1 VQLTSTNSSI
11 GLIYALKKIF
21 KKIDIVFNICINR
34 YNLFKIM
41 LPSSLKNKIV
51 LKKISSKNIS
61 LDYIKWMNDPEVV
74 QFTEQKYK
82 KHTRKN
88 ISFFL
93 KETNKDNFSEIYGI
107 FFEKLLIGTIKI
119 GKINKIHKTA
129 EISYIIGN
137 KKFWN
142 KGIATIVVKK
152 ICGYIFKKLK
162 FKKIIAGTYSV
173 AKSSQK
179 ILIKNNFKLE
189 GVLKKQI
196 FFKNKRIDLH
206 FYGRTK

>member
-1 VQLTSTNSSI
+1 
-11 GLIYALKKIF
+11 
-21 KKIDIVFNICINR
+21 
-34 YNLFKIM
+34 M
-41 LPSSLKNKIV
+41 LPSSSKGKII

-82 KHTRKN
+82 KHTKKN
-88 ISFFL
+88 IALFL
-93 KETNKDNFSEIYGI
+93 KKTNLDNFSEIYGI
-107 FFEKLLIGTIKI
+107 FCEKILIGTIKI
-119 GKINKIHKTA
+119 GNINNLHKTA

-152 ICGYIFKKLK
+152 ICDHIFKNLRL
-162 FKKIIAGTYSV
+162 KKILAGTYSV
-173 AKSSQK
+173 AKSSQR
-179 ILIKNNFKLE
+179 ILIKNGFKLE

-206 FYGRTK
+206 FYGLAK

>member
-1 VQLTSTNSSI
+1 
-11 GLIYALKKIF
+11 
-21 KKIDIVFNICINR
+21 
-34 YNLFKIM
+34 M

-137 KKFWN
+137 KNF
-142 KGIATIVVKK
+142 GIRE
-152 ICGYIFKKLK
+152 L
-162 FKKIIAGTYSV
+162 
-173 AKSSQK
+173 QR
-179 ILIKNNFKLE
+179 LW
-189 GVLKKQI
+189 LKKYVVI
-196 FFKNKRIDLH
+196 FLKS
-206 FYGRTK
+206 

>member
-1 VQLTSTNSSI
+1 
-11 GLIYALKKIF
+11 
-21 KKIDIVFNICINR
+21 
-34 YNLFKIM
+34 M
-41 LPSSLKNKIV
+41 LPSSLKGKII

-82 KHTRKN
+82 KHTKKN
-88 ISFFL
+88 IALFL
-93 KETNKDNFSEIYGI
+93 KKTNLDNFSEIYGI
-107 FFEKLLIGTIKI
+107 FCEKILIGTIKI
-119 GKINKIHKTA
+119 GKINNLHKTA

-142 KGIATIVVKK
+142 KGIATIIIKK
-152 ICGYIFKKLK
+152 ICDYIFKKLK
-162 FKKIIAGTYSV
+162 LKKIIAGTYSV

-206 FYGRTK
+206 FYGKTK

>member
-1 VQLTSTNSSI
+1 MSLNS
-11 GLIYALKKIF
+11 L
-21 KKIDIVFNICINR
+21 N
-34 YNLFKIM
+34 
-41 LPSSLKNKIV
+41 NKII

-82 KHTRKN
+82 KHTRNN

-93 KETNKDNFSEIYGI
+93 RETNKDNFSEIYGI
-107 FFEKLLIGTIKI
+107 FFEKILIGTIKI
-119 GKINKIHKTA
+119 GKINNIHKTA

-142 KGIATIVVKK
+142 MGIATIVVKK
-152 ICGYIFKKLK
+152 ICDYIFKKLK
-162 FKKIIAGTYSV
+162 LKKIIAGTYSV
-173 AKSSQK
+173 AIGSQK
-179 ILIKNNFKLE
+179 ILIKNGFKLE

-196 FFKNKRIDLH
+196 FYKNKRIDDH

>member
-1 VQLTSTNSSI
+1 
-11 GLIYALKKIF
+11 LIYALKKIF

-137 KKFWN
+137 KNF
-142 KGIATIVVKK
+142 GIRE
-152 ICGYIFKKLK
+152 L
-162 FKKIIAGTYSV
+162 
-173 AKSSQK
+173 QR
-179 ILIKNNFKLE
+179 LW
-189 GVLKKQI
+189 LKKYVVI
-196 FFKNKRIDLH
+196 FLKS
-206 FYGRTK
+206 

>member
-1 VQLTSTNSSI
+1 MSSQ
-11 GLIYALKKIF
+11 
-21 KKIDIVFNICINR
+21 
-34 YNLFKIM
+34 
-41 LPSSLKNKIV
+41 NKII
-51 LKKISSKNIS
+51 LKKISSKDIS

-88 ISFFL
+88 IGLFL
-93 KETNKDNFSEIYGI
+93 KKTNEDTFSEIYGI
-107 FFEKLLIGTIKI
+107 FYEKVLIGTIKI
-119 GKINKIHKTA
+119 GKINNIHKTA

-152 ICGYIFKKLK
+152 ICVYIFKKLK
-162 FKKIIAGTYSV
+162 LKKIIAGTYSV

>member
-1 VQLTSTNSSI
+1 MSS
-11 GLIYALKKIF
+11 
-21 KKIDIVFNICINR
+21 
-34 YNLFKIM
+34 
-41 LPSSLKNKIV
+41 KNKII

-88 ISFFL
+88 ISLFL
-93 KETNKDNFSEIYGI
+93 KKINKDIFSEIYGI
-107 FFEKLLIGTIKI
+107 FYEKILIGTIKI
-119 GKINKIHKTA
+119 GNINKIHKTA

-142 KGIATIVVKK
+142 KGIATFVVKK
-152 ICGYIFKKLK
+152 ICDYTFGKLK
-162 FKKIIAGTYSV
+162 LKKIIAGTYSV

-179 ILIKNNFKLE
+179 ILLKNGFKQE

>member
-1 VQLTSTNSSI
+1 
-11 GLIYALKKIF
+11 
-21 KKIDIVFNICINR
+21 
-34 YNLFKIM
+34 M
-41 LPSSLKNKIV
+41 LPSSSKGKII

-61 LDYIKWMNDPEVV
+61 LDYIKWMNDLEVV
-74 QFTEQKYK
+74 QFTEQKHI

-93 KETNKDNFSEIYGI
+93 KKTNKDNFSEIYGI
-107 FFEKLLIGTIKI
+107 FYEKILIGTIKI
-119 GKINKIHKTA
+119 GKINNLHKTA

-152 ICGYIFKKLK
+152 ICDYIFKNLKLK
-162 FKKIIAGTYSV
+162 KILAGTYGV
-173 AKSSQK
+173 AKSSQR
-179 ILIKNNFKLE
+179 ILIKNGFKLE
-189 GVLKKQI
+189 AVLKKQI

-206 FYGRTK
+206 FYGLAK

>member
-1 VQLTSTNSSI
+1 
-11 GLIYALKKIF
+11 
-21 KKIDIVFNICINR
+21 
-34 YNLFKIM
+34 
-41 LPSSLKNKIV
+41 
-51 LKKISSKNIS
+51 
-61 LDYIKWMNDPEVV
+61 MNDPEVV

-82 KHTRKN
+82 KHTKKN
-88 ISFFL
+88 IGLFL
-93 KETNKDNFSEIYGI
+93 KKTNLDNFSEIYGI
-107 FFEKLLIGTIKI
+107 FYEKILIGTIKI
-119 GKINKIHKTA
+119 GKINNLHKTA

-142 KGIATIVVKK
+142 KGIATIVIKK
-152 ICGYIFKKLK
+152 ICDYIFKKLK
-162 FKKIIAGTYSV
+162 LKKIIAGTYSV

-179 ILIKNNFKLE
+179 ILIKNNFRLE

>member
-1 VQLTSTNSSI
+1 
-11 GLIYALKKIF
+11 
-21 KKIDIVFNICINR
+21 
-34 YNLFKIM
+34 M
-41 LPSSLKNKIV
+41 LPSSLKGKII

-74 QFTEQKYK
+74 QFTEQKNK

-93 KETNKDNFSEIYGI
+93 KKTNNDNFSEIYGI
-107 FFEKLLIGTIKI
+107 FYKKILIGTIKI
-119 GKINKIHKTA
+119 GKINNLHKTA

-137 KKFWN
+137 KNFWN

-152 ICGYIFKKLK
+152 ICDYIFRKLRL
-162 FKKIIAGTYSV
+162 KKIIAGTYSV

-179 ILIKNNFKLE
+179 ILIKNGFKLE

-206 FYGRTK
+206 FYGLAK

>member
-1 VQLTSTNSSI
+1 
-11 GLIYALKKIF
+11 
-21 KKIDIVFNICINR
+21 
-34 YNLFKIM
+34 M

-82 KHTRKN
+82 KHTRKD

-162 FKKIIAGTYSV
+162 LKKIIAGTYSV

>member
-1 VQLTSTNSSI
+1 
-11 GLIYALKKIF
+11 
-21 KKIDIVFNICINR
+21 
-34 YNLFKIM
+34 M
-41 LPSSLKNKIV
+41 LPSSLKGKII

-88 ISFFL
+88 IGFFL
-93 KETNKDNFSEIYGI
+93 KKTNKDNFSEIYGV
-107 FFEKLLIGTIKI
+107 FCEKILIGTIKI
-119 GKINKIHKTA
+119 GNINNIHKTA

-152 ICGYIFKKLK
+152 ICDYIFSKLK
-162 FKKIIAGTYSV
+162 LKKIIAGTYSV

-179 ILIKNNFKLE
+179 ILIKNGFKLE

-206 FYGRTK
+206 FYGRAK

>member
-1 VQLTSTNSSI
+1 
-11 GLIYALKKIF
+11 
-21 KKIDIVFNICINR
+21 
-34 YNLFKIM
+34 M
-41 LPSSLKNKIV
+41 
-51 LKKISSKNIS
+51 
-61 LDYIKWMNDPEVV
+61 
-74 QFTEQKYK
+74 
-82 KHTRKN
+82 
-88 ISFFL
+88 

-119 GKINKIHKTA
+119 RKINKIHKSA

-142 KGIATIVVKK
+142 KGIATIVIKK

-162 FKKIIAGTYSV
+162 LKKIIAGTNSM

-196 FFKNKRIDLH
+196 FFKNKRVDHYVFGKIL
-206 FYGRTK
+206 

>member
-1 VQLTSTNSSI
+1 
-11 GLIYALKKIF
+11 
-21 KKIDIVFNICINR
+21 
-34 YNLFKIM
+34 M
-41 LPSSLKNKIV
+41 LPSSSKGKII

-88 ISFFL
+88 IGLFL
-93 KETNKDNFSEIYGI
+93 KKIKKDNFSEIYGI
-107 FFEKLLIGTIKI
+107 FYVKILIGTIKI
-119 GKINKIHKTA
+119 GNINNLHKTA

-152 ICGYIFKKLK
+152 ICDYIFKNLKLK
-162 FKKIIAGTYSV
+162 KILAGTYGV
-173 AKSSQK
+173 AKSSQR
-179 ILIKNNFKLE
+179 ILIKNGFKLE
-189 GVLKKQI
+189 AVLKKQI

-206 FYGRTK
+206 FYGLAK

>member
-1 VQLTSTNSSI
+1 
-11 GLIYALKKIF
+11 
-21 KKIDIVFNICINR
+21 
-34 YNLFKIM
+34 M

-61 LDYIKWMNDPEVV
+61 LDYVKWMNDPEVV

-142 KGIATIVVKK
+142 KGVATIVVKK

-162 FKKIIAGTYSV
+162 LKKIIAGTYSV

>member
-1 VQLTSTNSSI
+1 
-11 GLIYALKKIF
+11 
-21 KKIDIVFNICINR
+21 
-34 YNLFKIM
+34 M
-41 LPSSLKNKIV
+41 LQSSLKSKII
-51 LKKISSKNIS
+51 LKKISSKNIT

-82 KHTRKN
+82 RHTRKN

-93 KETNKDNFSEIYGI
+93 KKTNKDNLSEIYGI
-107 FFEKLLIGTIKI
+107 FFQKILIGTIKI

-142 KGIATIVVKK
+142 KGIATIIVKK
-152 ICGYIFKKLK
+152 VCDYIFKKLK
-162 FKKIIAGTYSV
+162 LKKIIAGTYSV

-179 ILIKNNFKLE
+179 ILLKNGFKLE

-206 FYGRTK
+206 FYGRAK